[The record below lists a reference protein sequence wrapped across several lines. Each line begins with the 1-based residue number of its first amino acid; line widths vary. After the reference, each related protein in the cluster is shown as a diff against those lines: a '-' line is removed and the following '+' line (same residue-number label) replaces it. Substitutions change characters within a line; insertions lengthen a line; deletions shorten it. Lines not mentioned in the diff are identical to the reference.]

1 MMKTNLK
8 MTNVRANEA
17 AVRAAAMRERLYAA
31 SEYTAEELLGLY
43 SVPAG
48 GLTDALAERSR
59 DEYGA
64 NILTNGKKDSAAKRL
79 AEAFISPFTLVLLA
93 LAVISVFTDI
103 VFASA
108 GERSYATVGIIS
120 AMVIISGTLRYVQET
135 RSCNVAEKLTGMLH
149 TTACAER
156 GGVKREIPIEEI
168 AVGDLIHLSAGDMI
182 PADLRILTA
191 KDLFISQSAL
201 TGES

>member
-17 AVRAAAMRERLYAA
+17 AVRAAAMRDRLYAA

-43 SVPAG
+43 NVPAG

-108 GERSYATVGIIS
+108 RGK
-120 AMVIISGTLRYVQET
+120 
-135 RSCNVAEKLTGMLH
+135 KLCHCRHHIGDGDNFRD
-149 TTACAER
+149 APVCAGDAQLQR
-156 GGVKREIPIEEI
+156 GGKAHRNAPHH
-168 AVGDLIHLSAGDMI
+168 G
-182 PADLRILTA
+182 LRGA
-191 KDLFISQSAL
+191 RR
-201 TGES
+201 GEA